1 MHYSRPPC
9 FFPFSSNVRPLFFPL
24 LSSKRLRR
32 LYFCK
37 SLSRGQQSE
46 MPAFATVSHR
56 PPPPRSA
63 SPQLAVRLLVLFH
76 TFTSS
81 SPFSLIGDLI
91 WLWRRCV
98 TALITSVR
106 TSHWSPVN
114 HTAWARPWW
123 TLLHVGVVWR
133 SVGGAPPRVRL
144 YTLRQ
149 TDN

>member
-1 MHYSRPPC
+1 MHYSRPPR

-56 PPPPRSA
+56 PPPCSA